1 MNQNKI
7 GLAWIKEQFILDS
20 IKIDTECFTAKI
32 SSINKEDVQCHLY
45 PESYRPKDTVVDQL
59 KFALK
64 YESLNLRCLSDLF
77 KKPDIDKEIEK
88 ALILSPSSKYNRLIG
103 FYYEF
108 LTKKS
113 LKTQKLL
120 TGNYVD
126 AVNKDNY
133 YVAPSIK
140 EQKFRV
146 NNNLT
151 GNGMLTMLI
160 HRNENLLKDDELKLL
175 LIESVS
181 GYPVEFL
188 DRATRYLI
196 SKETKSSNEIE
207 AESIS
212 PNKMIKFIFALET
225 INNEPLTKEK
235 LIETLN
241 IIKEKHYHEFDYRVE
256 QNYLGDF
263 GFNYIGSI
271 DYVTPKPSDA
281 HELMDEW
288 FLVRNKVLQSDMPS
302 IAKAAVLS
310 SSFVF
315 IHPFMDGNG
324 RISRYIMQ
332 DTLYRMGVIDK
343 QYSLP
348 LSSGILLELRKYYE
362 VLNKKSQKIMKYVN
376 FHLDDNGKL
385 TVEGDTVDLYR
396 HLSFDSDA
404 IFLSDI
410 AKKVTKELI
419 PEEIEKL
426 KLFDDIFQDLKE
438 NIDLPNKDISLIT
451 TLLMN
456 NKGKISIKKRKGVL
470 GHVNAESLDYAEQV
484 YEETLDDSD
493 DSQLS

>member
-1 MNQNKI
+1 MYQNKI
-7 GLAWIKEQFILDS
+7 GLAWIKEHFNLDS
-20 IKIDTECFTAKI
+20 TQIDTECFTAKI
-32 SSINKEDVQCHLY
+32 SAINKKDEQSHIY
-45 PESYRPKDTVVDQL
+45 PESYRPKDTVFDQL

-64 YESLNLRCLSDLF
+64 YESLNLQCLSDLF
-77 KKPDIDKEIEK
+77 KKPGIDKEIEK
-88 ALILSPSSKYNRLIG
+88 ALNLNPGGKYNRLMG

-108 LTKKS
+108 LTKRS
-113 LKTQKLL
+113 LNTQKLD
-120 TGNYVD
+120 TGNYID
-126 AVNKDNY
+126 AINKDKY

-140 EQKFRV
+140 ERKFRV

-160 HRNENLLKDDELKLL
+160 NRNENILKDDELKLL

-181 GYPVEFL
+181 EYPVEFL

-225 INNEPLTKEK
+225 INDEELTKEK
-235 LIETLN
+235 LIDTLN
-241 IIKEKHYHEFDYRVE
+241 IIKEKHYHEFDYRYE
-256 QNYLGDF
+256 QNYLGDS

-271 DYVTPKPSDA
+271 DYITPKPSDA

-288 FLVRNKVLQSDMPS
+288 FLVRDKVLQSDMPS
-302 IAKAAVLS
+302 IAKAAALS

-348 LSSGILLELRKYYE
+348 LSSGILLELKKYYD
-362 VLNKKSQKIMKYVN
+362 VLNEKSQKIMKYVD
-376 FHLDDNGKL
+376 FHLDDHGKL
-385 TVEGDTVDLYR
+385 TVKGDTGDLYR
-396 HLSFDSDA
+396 HLSFNSDA
-404 IFLSDI
+404 LFLSAI

-419 PEEIEKL
+419 PGEIEKL
-426 KLFDDIFQDLKE
+426 KLFDDIFQNLKE

-451 TLLMN
+451 TLLMT

-470 GHVNAESLDYAEQV
+470 DHVNAESLDYAEQF
-484 YEETLDDSD
+484 YQEILDDGDNSR
-493 DSQLS
+493 LS